1 MSSNRP
7 ELLPLIF
14 WVSLVSALF
23 VPQVSAQVPDAQ
35 TIIERSVQAIKK
47 DFAAAPDYNHKER
60 DRTPN
65 GAKLYQITILDGTPY
80 QRLMAENGKPL
91 SQAQEAEAMKKQQQA
106 EAQHHAESANE
117 RRSRIANYRKDLA
130 RDHNMYEQLTEAFD
144 FKLVGQGKLRGFN
157 VYKLRATPKPGYR
170 PPNIEC
176 QALPG
181 MQGQLWVD
189 QKTFQWVKVTAQ
201 VVRPVSI
208 EGFLAQVEPGTRFE
222 LEKAPVGNGI
232 WLPSHFKMK
241 SHSKVFFLI
250 NHYSSQN
257 QTFFDYVSA
266 NDAQSASDGS
276 KIPEVL
282 QGKR

>member
-1 MSSNRP
+1 MPIDRP
-7 ELLPLIF
+7 LFLAPM
-14 WVSLVSALF
+14 LVAALC
-23 VPQVSAQVPDAQ
+23 VPHLVAQTPDAK

-47 DFAAAPDYNHKER
+47 DFAAAPAYNNKER
-60 DRTPN
+60 DRTPDGN
-65 GAKLYQITILDGTPY
+65 KLYQITMLDGTPY
-80 QRLMAENGKPL
+80 QRLIAENGKPL

-106 EAQHHAESANE
+106 EAQHQSESAGE

-144 FKLVGQGKLRGFN
+144 FKLVGQGKLRKFN
-157 VYKLRATPKPGYR
+157 VYLLKATPKPGYR
-170 PPNIEC
+170 PPNMEC

-201 VVRPVSI
+201 VIRPVSI

-222 LEKAPVGNGI
+222 LEKAPVGNGV

-241 SHSKVFFLI
+241 SHSKVFFLV

-266 NDAQSASDGS
+266 KGAQPDSSGS
-276 KIPEVL
+276 TMSELLP
-282 QGKR
+282 GKQ